1 MSFKGSHYFIGLSGR
16 TNEEGGRQLAAFLGE
31 EGFSSSFIPIH
42 DIPGI
47 LHLKSG
53 MTFLGENTL
62 VAIGSLA
69 ERAEFKDYRL
79 VRVDDDEAY
88 AANCVRI
95 NDFVLLP
102 SGYPKLQ
109 ADLEILGFKLIL
121 LDMSEFRK
129 MDGGLSCLSLRF

>member
-1 MSFKGSHYFIGLSGR
+1 
-16 TNEEGGRQLAAFLGE
+16 
-31 EGFSSSFIPIH
+31 
-42 DIPGI
+42 
-47 LHLKSG
+47 

-109 ADLEILGFKLIL
+109 ADLEKLGFKLIL